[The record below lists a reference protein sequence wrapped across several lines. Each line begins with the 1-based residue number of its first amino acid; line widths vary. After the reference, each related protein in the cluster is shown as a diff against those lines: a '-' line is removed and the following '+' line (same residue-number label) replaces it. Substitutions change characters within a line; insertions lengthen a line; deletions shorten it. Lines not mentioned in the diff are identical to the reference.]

1 MAKISKYTF
10 DSQVTVDDFVI
21 GSDAISKRTKNYK
34 VGDLAKFFG
43 QNQYVLGSKFAYIYD
58 QSSAHKDLSSGE
70 ISFANNFQTNTKFD
84 SVSRI
89 YMNPVNLAGVNVSEF
104 LDTVQNYGL
113 LKLVNGFDATSFGV
127 YRIQEIDPIQNGV
140 LELVVDLQ
148 LSNGTLTDQDTVVVS
163 SNGKSDLTYTTP
175 ELSGSI
181 WQINHGL
188 SKYPSVTVVD
198 TADNVIYAEVQYVD
212 KNNLTITFAYPV
224 TGKAHLN

>member
-1 MAKISKYTF
+1 MARISKYTF

-21 GSDAISKRTKNYK
+21 GSDAVSKRTKNYK
-34 VGDLAKFFG
+34 VGDLARFFG
-43 QNQYVLGSKFAYIYD
+43 QNQYVLGNKFAYIYD
-58 QSSAHKDLSSGE
+58 QSSVYKDLSSGE
-70 ISFANNFQTNTKFD
+70 ISFANNFQTNTKFE
-84 SVSRI
+84 SISRI

-104 LDTVQNYGL
+104 LGVVQNYGL

-148 LSNGTLTDQDTVVVS
+148 LGNGTLTDQDTVVIS